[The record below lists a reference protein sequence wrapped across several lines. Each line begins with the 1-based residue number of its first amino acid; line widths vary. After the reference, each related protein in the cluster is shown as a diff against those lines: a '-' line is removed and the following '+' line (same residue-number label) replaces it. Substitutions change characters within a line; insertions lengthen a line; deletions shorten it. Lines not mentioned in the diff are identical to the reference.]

1 MLDLRVN
8 AQSTRHT
15 RHILPYLKKFL
26 LADYAQPFLPR
37 TSLNLDCRVLPYVAG
52 LYLSAPVCVVVLYVL
67 LRFAHT
73 GRGVINSFRR
83 INVV

>member
-1 MLDLRVN
+1 MLYLRVN

-15 RHILPYLKKFL
+15 LHILPYLKKFL

-52 LYLSAPVCVVVLYVL
+52 LY
-67 LRFAHT
+67 
-73 GRGVINSFRR
+73 
-83 INVV
+83 